1 VKHSADKWSLHFA
14 HHTAFYGYRWV
25 AWFIAALSLA
35 LPGQATNNLPR
46 DAALML
52 LLLIFNV
59 ALTAFAYPYVRIARQ
74 RGIILALDLLASM
87 ALIWTS
93 GGNWL
98 PFFPYALGALVLPA
112 LIFGAR
118 GALYSSFAFIAL
130 DQIGTTW
137 INPPVGAGEALL
149 LSLPRLIVPL
159 AFAFCW
165 VAAGLAL
172 SREPSNATEP
182 TFSSEPPLG
191 RQRQV
196 EATSNAALL
205 RLSERPPE
213 PRQRRTSAEV
223 IDPTPMAVAR
233 AVPAPR
239 LDPARRVL
247 FDLTPGPNIALA
259 ETIEQIAL
267 SVGRHSG
274 LNIRTTVVGTA
285 QPLSQAYHMV
295 LLRTAQE
302 ALLNVQQHAHA
313 QHVQIALTFEAR
325 AVTLV
330 IQDDGVGLLDGT
342 YERPGLHALRAV
354 RYRLVELDG
363 QLAVFESESGG
374 VTLRATLPFE

>member
-1 VKHSADKWSLHFA
+1 MKHSADKWSPHFA

-25 AWFIAALSLA
+25 AWMLAALSLT
-35 LPGQATNNLPR
+35 LPSQATATLPR
-46 DAALML
+46 DAALMF

-59 ALTAFAYPYVRIARQ
+59 ALTAFAYPYVQLVRQ
-74 RGIILALDLLASM
+74 RGFGLALDLLASS
-87 ALIWTS
+87 ALVWMS

-112 LIFGAR
+112 LIYGAR
-118 GALYSSFAFIAL
+118 GALYSSVAFIAL
-130 DQIGTTW
+130 DQIGITW
-137 INPPVGAGEALL
+137 FYTPVTGSEVFLL
-149 LSLPRLIVPL
+149 YLPRLVTPL

-165 VAAGLAL
+165 VAVGLAL
-172 SREPSNATEP
+172 LRDQSSLSGAVL
-182 TFSSEPPLG
+182 SSELPPG
-191 RQRQV
+191 RQGRV
-196 EATSNAALL
+196 EAPDDSALL
-205 RLSERPPE
+205 RRSERPAE
-213 PRQRRTSAEV
+213 SRASRTSAEV
-223 IDPTPMAVAR
+223 VDPAPLAIAR
-233 AVPAPR
+233 TVPAPR

-274 LNIRTTVVGTA
+274 LTVRTTVVGTA

-313 QHVQIALTFEAR
+313 HSVQLTLTFEAR

-330 IQDDGVGLLDGT
+330 VQDDGVGLLDGT

-374 VTLRATLPFE
+374 VTVRATLPFE

>member
-1 VKHSADKWSLHFA
+1 MKHSADKWSPQFA

-25 AWFIAALSLA
+25 AWMLAALSLA
-35 LPGQATNNLPR
+35 LPGQATATLPR
-46 DAALML
+46 DAALMVL
-52 LLLIFNV
+52 LLVFNIV
-59 ALTAFAYPYVRIARQ
+59 LTAFAYPYVRVARQ
-74 RGIILALDLLASM
+74 RSLVLSLDLLASI
-87 ALIWTS
+87 ALLWMS
-93 GGNWL
+93 NGDWL

-112 LIFGAR
+112 LLFGVR
-118 GALYSSFAFIAL
+118 GALYSSAAFILL
-130 DQIGTTW
+130 DQVGLTW
-137 INPPVGAGEALL
+137 INTPVVGSEGMLL
-149 LSLPRLIVPL
+149 YLPRLITPL

-172 SREPSNATEP
+172 AREPSGTADLA
-182 TFSSEPPLG
+182 FGDQSSLG
-191 RQRQV
+191 RQRRD
-196 EATSNAALL
+196 EPAGESPLL
-205 RLSERPPE
+205 RLTERPPE
-213 PRQRRTSAEV
+213 ARSGRTSAEV
-223 IDPTPMAVAR
+223 VDPAPLAVAR
-233 AVPAPR
+233 TVPAPR

-247 FDLTPGPNIALA
+247 FDLTPGPNVALA

-274 LNIRTTVVGTA
+274 LTVRTTVVGTA

-313 QHVQIALTFEAR
+313 HNVQIALTFESR

-330 IQDDGVGLLDGT
+330 VQDDGVGLLDGT

-363 QLAVFESESGG
+363 QLAVFESDSGG
-374 VTLRATLPFE
+374 VTVRATLPFE

>member
-1 VKHSADKWSLHFA
+1 MKDSADKWSLQFA

-25 AWFIAALSLA
+25 AWMLAALSLA
-35 LPGQATNNLPR
+35 LPGQSSATLPR

-59 ALTAFAYPYVRIARQ
+59 ALTAFAFPYVRIARQ
-74 RGIILALDLLASM
+74 RGLILTLDLLASI
-87 ALIWTS
+87 ALLWTS
-93 GGNWL
+93 GSGWL

-112 LIFGAR
+112 LLYGSR

-130 DQIGTTW
+130 DQIGLAW
-137 INPPVGAGEALL
+137 INAPADTDAGLL
-149 LSLPRLIVPL
+149 LYLPRLITPL
-159 AFAFCW
+159 TFAFCW

-172 SREPSNATEP
+172 SREPYATTEALQGHGP
-182 TFSSEPPLG
+182 TLKRRLESDDDTAP
-191 RQRQV
+191 
-196 EATSNAALL
+196 L
-205 RLSERPPE
+205 RLTERSRE
-213 PRQRRTSAEV
+213 PRAGRASAEAV
-223 IDPTPMAVAR
+223 DPAPLAVAR
-233 AVPAPR
+233 ALPAPR

-247 FDLTPGPNIALA
+247 FDLTPGPDVALA

-267 SVGRHSG
+267 SVGRQSG
-274 LNIRTTVVGTA
+274 LTMRTTVVGTA

-374 VTLRATLPFE
+374 VTVRATLPFE